1 MAIER
6 VEILLTTSVP
16 QDPLQNKLVLAEI
29 ERRDAQT
36 RKELDDFLKTGW
48 REIGSGMVTVQ
59 DKGTVLEQRLVI
71 ILFKDETKMSLRDV
85 KNLKDIELF
94 NAKAEQVMFNNPST
108 GELYLQPVWDEGN

>member
-6 VEILLTTSVP
+6 VEILLATSLP
-16 QDPLQNKLVLAEI
+16 QDPLQSKLMLAEI
-29 ERRDAQT
+29 EKKDAQT

-59 DKGTVLEQRLVI
+59 DKGTVYEQKLVI

-85 KNLKDIELF
+85 ANLKDI
-94 NAKAEQVMFNNPST
+94 
-108 GELYLQPVWDEGN
+108 